1 MIRIIPFLFLIMSCG
16 SLKNT
21 PDTNFSILYASEF
34 GGAEKSGFLLIENN
48 ESYIKFIESL
58 KLDEA
63 DYANFLKVDFKK
75 KNLIVLYQGQKSSG
89 GYAIT
94 IVSVSNDKNTILVK
108 KKEIEPNKGDLVTTV
123 ITQPYCMALIPKGNK
138 LIIE

>member
-1 MIRIIPFLFLIMSCG
+1 MSCG

-75 KNLIVLYQGQKSSG
+75 KKCNSIISRS
-89 GYAIT
+89 
-94 IVSVSNDKNTILVK
+94 K
-108 KKEIEPNKGDLVTTV
+108 KFRRLCYY
-123 ITQPYCMALIPKGNK
+123 YCIGFQ
-138 LIIE
+138 